1 MWNQSLDNVDEYLTS
16 KRRQPKFDLLQDSCL
31 EDEDIDQD
39 LRHDSR
45 DMREESQHKELF
57 QYTRDGVEERERIV
71 EESERPTE
79 ETERPI
85 EESKRPIEESKRPT
99 EELERPTEESERPT
113 EESES
118 SGRVGIERAGE
129 DTGSCDMLQT
139 SNRVVT
145 PKTLSRET
153 STTNLSIPF
162 IRKAVDRSNSY
173 VGVLPSNTP
182 NKMANPTTPSNVN
195 VVTPSKMKTPNRNI
209 YTFLHQYKSS
219 GMLPLPN
226 NMEERPVGSNVI
238 EKKRLV
244 DQFYNSVNESN
255 MSAPSSS
262 TDLSSM
268 FKSNN
273 SGLPAGTG
281 SYVSPA
287 VEKLMVQTANH
298 DEDTEVDPISTPEN
312 GRSAGTS
319 ASPISKE
326 LTDVEFTQ
334 ILQNGGYKYEI
345 QNKVDEGLTSY
356 LLNIDNI
363 LEDVKAGRGGP
374 GHFGNRLDSTPPETS
389 LEPLLQVMESLSA
402 DFQNKSVLFTE
413 DPQISSLNDLNR
425 LGVYLTKLS
434 DSTRELKDQ
443 LEENTKS
450 MRTRFR
456 QEIHGNV
463 SRLNE
468 LLGELNHLEKRFN
481 TVKSRVNNN
490 KVTMSEDMLEK
501 IEVLEYIDS
510 KFIEHSKIT
519 RNTRFK
525 QLNITLVVVILL
537 VGVYYGHK

>member
-1 MWNQSLDNVDEYLTS
+1 MWNQSLDNVDEHLTS

-39 LRHDSR
+39 LRHDPR
-45 DMREESQHKELF
+45 DMRGDLRDDSHHKEPF
-57 QYTRDGVEERERIV
+57 QNTRDGVEERERRV
-71 EESERPTE
+71 EET
-79 ETERPI
+79 
-85 EESKRPIEESKRPT
+85 
-99 EELERPTEESERPT
+99 ERPTEESD
-113 EESES
+113 S
-118 SGRVGIERAGE
+118 SGRVGIERAGG
-129 DTGSCDMLQT
+129 DSGSSDLLQT

-182 NKMANPTTPSNVN
+182 NKMANPTTPNNAN

-209 YTFLHQYKSS
+209 YTFLHQRKSS
-219 GMLPLPN
+219 GMLPLST
-226 NMEERPVGSNVI
+226 NMEERLVGSNVI

-255 MSAPSSS
+255 MLSVASSS

-273 SGLPAGTG
+273 MGLSAGTS

-287 VEKLMVQTANH
+287 VEKVMVQIANH

-312 GRSAGTS
+312 GRSTGSS

-326 LTDVEFTQ
+326 LTNVEFTQ

-374 GHFGNRLDSTPPETS
+374 GHFGNRLNSTLPETS
-389 LEPLLQVMESLSA
+389 LQPLRQVMESLSA
-402 DFQNKSVLFTE
+402 DFQDKSVLFTE

-434 DSTRELKDQ
+434 ESTSDLKDQ

-450 MRTRFR
+450 MRTKFR

-481 TVKSRVNNN
+481 TVKSRINNN

-501 IEVLEYIDS
+501 IEVLEFIES
-510 KFIEHSKIT
+510 KFLEHSKIT

-525 QLNITLVVVILL
+525 QLNITLVIVILL
-537 VGVYYGHK
+537 VGLYYGFAYLG